1 MLTCMELR
9 RSIPIAGLVAL
20 LMLDI
25 ALIAW
30 AVWPAPAVSGGATQT
45 QPVASR
51 ASDPPDVGKGDAETP
66 SPTIPNGE
74 SGPLRRL
81 VAATSSTTAWLAD
94 AGSCE
99 QPGQVHVTDSGGV
112 DWTTEEAPGSVTR
125 VRPSDASSAFIVGG
139 DSDCESRVWYTGDR
153 GDTWSPPQSAADAWG
168 RVAGQPQFA
177 LRPGGDPVQPCPADV
192 LDLVGFTAGRAA
204 VLCADGSVRVTDDRG
219 ATWSTVI
226 EREDTLAISF
236 REPSEGAIV
245 GIEDGCSGVAVFP
258 VVGNDLGESACV
270 EDAQQAPK
278 LVAIS
283 VADGAVWLVAGDDVF
298 RATRLGGPYDKV
310 ATWPTG

>member
-1 MLTCMELR
+1 MLTSMDPR
-9 RSIPIAGLVAL
+9 RTVAL
-20 LMLDI
+20 WGLLALLVLDI

-30 AVWPAPAVSGGATQT
+30 AVWPAPAASGGATQT

-51 ASDPPDVGKGDAETP
+51 ASDPPDVGKRDTETP
-66 SPTIPNGE
+66 SPTAPDGE

-94 AGSCE
+94 VGSCE
-99 QPGQVHVTDSGGV
+99 QPGQVHVTDSGGD

-125 VRPSDASSAFIVGG
+125 VRPSDGSSAFVVGG
-139 DSDCESRVWYTGDR
+139 DPDCESRVWYTGDR
-153 GDTWSPPQSAADAWG
+153 GETWSPPQPAADAWG
-168 RVAGQPQFA
+168 RVLEEPQSL

-192 LDLVGFTAGRAA
+192 LDLVGLTGGRAA
-204 VLCADGSVRVTDDRG
+204 VLCADGNVRVTEDRG

-226 EREDTLAISF
+226 EREDALAISF
-236 REPSEGAIV
+236 REPSDGAIV

-270 EDAQQAPK
+270 EDAQQAPG

-298 RATRLGGPYDKV
+298 RATGLGGPYDKV

>member
-1 MLTCMELR
+1 MLTSMDPR
-9 RSIPIAGLVAL
+9 RTVAL
-20 LMLDI
+20 SGLLALLVLDI

-30 AVWPAPAVSGGATQT
+30 ALWPAPAASGGATGT
-45 QPVASR
+45 QPVSAAASE
-51 ASDPPDVGKGDAETP
+51 PPDLDDEEAATP
-66 SPTIPNGE
+66 SPTAPDGE
-74 SGPLRRL
+74 VGPLRRL

-112 DWTTEEAPGSVTR
+112 DWTTEESPGSVTR
-125 VRPSDASSAFIVGG
+125 VRPSDGSTAFVVGG
-139 DSDCESRVWYTGDR
+139 DTDCESRVWYTADK

-168 RVAGQPQFA
+168 RVVEEPQSV

-192 LDLVGFTAGRAA
+192 LDLVGLTGGRAA
-204 VLCADGSVRVTDDRG
+204 VLCADGNVRVTEDRG
-219 ATWSTVI
+219 ATWSTTI
-226 EREDTLAISF
+226 ERENTLAISF
-236 REPSEGAIV
+236 REPSDGAIV
-245 GIEDGCSGVAVFP
+245 GIEDGCNGVAVSA
-258 VVGNDLGESACV
+258 VVGDDLGESTCV
-270 EDAQQAPK
+270 EDAEQAPG

-310 ATWPTG
+310 ATWPAG